1 MLEIT
6 PNILVILCSV
16 GVGVFIALLFSV
28 NLFALWSLKAAS
40 RERQTLNK
48 ELYGLVKKIEG
59 LTSTRREQMLKHYDG
74 LLEVLSTKLPMA
86 VATHTSQII
95 FDTEAKILTRL
106 AELEPNLQSDERGK
120 EKLDDLI
127 KSMEGLERTIVN
139 LTSDA
144 VRNVMVEGRRSLF
157 EGDSELDLSL
167 Q

>member
-1 MLEIT
+1 MAAAAAGLF
-6 PNILVILCSV
+6 V
-16 GVGVFIALLFSV
+16 GVSFLLS
-28 NLFALWSLKAAS
+28 LFTIISLRSAS
-40 RERQTLNK
+40 KDRQNLNK
-48 ELYGLVKKIEG
+48 ELFGLLRKIEG
-59 LTSTRREQMLKHYDG
+59 LTASRREQMLKHYDG
-74 LLEVLSTKLPMA
+74 LLEVLSTKLPTA
-86 VATHTSQII
+86 VATHTSQVI

-106 AELEPNLQSDERGK
+106 AELEPTLQSDEKGK
-120 EKLDDLI
+120 EKLNELI